1 MSADSDRK
9 FFDVFMIVIGGLVAI
24 TIAIYVIAQM
34 TGGRAQAQFIAA
46 DSDFIALQEQRIQPK
61 GQVAV
66 AGEDNSGLPSP
77 GATGSGGTAGASTQA
92 AMVQTA
98 PAAATEMGGKEVYDT
113 ACSACHA
120 AGVTGAPKLGDPA
133 AWEARIAQGHD
144 TLVEHAIKGF
154 QGNAGYM
161 PPKGGRT
168 DLSDDAIRAAVDY
181 MVENSG

>member
-1 MSADSDRK
+1 MSADHDRK
-9 FFDVFMIVIGGLVAI
+9 FFDIFLMVLGALVAV
-24 TIAIYVIAQM
+24 TILIYVIAQM
-34 TGGRAQAQFIAA
+34 TGGRAQAMFISEDPAFIAM
-46 DSDFIALQEQRIQPK
+46 QEQRIQPK
-61 GQVAV
+61 GQVAI
-66 AGEDNSGLPSP
+66 AGRNNSGLPSA
-77 GATGSGGTAGASTQA
+77 GATGSGSTAGSSTQA